1 MTVRIR
7 RIAINSGGG
16 YVPGLNAVVNGTVLA
31 ASRLGWDVVGIR
43 DGYDGL
49 LLRDDYPDGGLIHF
63 DSGAIGDLAG
73 STASILGTGARTDPF
88 RAREISADNAVTE
101 VDRSDELLSALK
113 SEGVDAVVSIVGASA
128 ITGAHALDVA
138 FKLHRKGLPTVCI
151 PKSIENDVAATA
163 LSFGYNS
170 ALSFAVELLDRI
182 RTAALDV
189 RRIAVVEVPGHHAG
203 WLALQA
209 GMAVCAD
216 AILIP
221 EIPYDLE
228 RAAQRLREHEASG
241 RRVALV
247 VVAEGA
253 AAVLP
258 SEGSSRVAGAQPS
271 RERASQSPLSDPLF
285 GEGDHVI
292 ERAGRAAETVA
303 LNLQRLTGLEMVPF
317 AIGQLV
323 RGGSPTAVDR
333 QLGVGCGAG
342 AVRALD
348 SGQAGVMVAFQ
359 PPDLK
364 FVPLAEALNRIRTVP
379 IESEFVQV
387 ARDLGIFLGDQTE
400 GSER

>member
-1 MTVRIR
+1 MTARIR

-16 YVPGLNAVVNGTVLA
+16 YVPGLNAVVTGTVLA
-31 ASRLGWDVVGIR
+31 ASRLGWEVVGIR

-49 LLRDDYPDGGLIHF
+49 LLRDDYPDGGLIKLE
-63 DSGAIGDLAG
+63 SRTIGDLAG

-88 RAREISADNAVTE
+88 RVRAISADNAVTE
-101 VDRSDELLSALK
+101 VDRSDELLSALQ
-113 SEGVDAVVSIVGASA
+113 SEAIDAVVSIVGASA
-128 ITGAHALDVA
+128 ITGTHALNVA

-189 RRIAVVEVPGHHAG
+189 RRVAVVEVPGHHAG

-253 AAVLP
+253 EAVRPNDGP
-258 SEGSSRVAGAQPS
+258 SGVTGAPSSGR
-271 RERASQSPLSDPLF
+271 RASLSPLSDPLF
-285 GEGDHVI
+285 GEGDRVI

-303 LNLQRLTGLEMVPF
+303 LDLQRLTDLEMVPF
-317 AIGQLV
+317 AIGQWV

-333 QLGVGCGAG
+333 QLGVGYGAG

-379 IESEFVQV
+379 MESEFVQI
-387 ARDLGIFLGDQTE
+387 ARGLGISLGD
-400 GSER
+400 